1 MEGFVFYRSFR
12 DAVEALSDEQKLE
25 AYRAIINYGIDGV
38 EPSEPG
44 IIQAIF
50 MMAKPQIDANAKR
63 KADGMKGGRPK
74 KEKPVV
80 SESKTSGYET
90 ENHRLETSKPKEK
103 VKVKD
108 KEKVKDKYGSL
119 QNVLLTEDEYR
130 KLSEEYGKDKAD
142 KAIEYLGKYIVE
154 KDYKTKSHY
163 LTIRRWV
170 IDAVS
175 KPMRT
180 GNQFTQ
186 FAGKQNY
193 DMNELEKMLE
203 G

>member
-1 MEGFVFYRSFR
+1 MEGFIFYRSFR
-12 DAVEALSDEQKLE
+12 DAVEVLSDEQKLE
-25 AYRAIINYGIDGV
+25 AYRTIINYGIDGI
-38 EPSEPG
+38 EPSETG

-50 MMAKPQIDANAKR
+50 MMAKPQIDANVKR
-63 KADGMKGGRPK
+63 KADGMKGGRPR

-80 SESKTSGYET
+80 FDSETTGFET

-108 KEKVKDKYGSL
+108 KDKVKDKYGSL

-175 KPMRT
+175 KQSTRS
-180 GNQFTQ
+180 NKFTE
-186 FAGKQNY
+186 FAGRQNY
-193 DMNELEKMLE
+193 DMHELEKMLE